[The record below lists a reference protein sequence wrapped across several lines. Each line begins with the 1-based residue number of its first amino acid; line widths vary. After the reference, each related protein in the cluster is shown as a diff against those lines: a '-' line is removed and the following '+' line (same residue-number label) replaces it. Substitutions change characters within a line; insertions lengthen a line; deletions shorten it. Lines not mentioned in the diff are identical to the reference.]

1 MVHALDASWSGHK
14 GRSIDTD
21 VVVLAISV
29 VNTILWVKPRIAYS
43 SGKLLHKLPV
53 HTIAMSLGEGSL
65 ANIPCHNMMQYRV
78 IFRWMREKERGKCFL
93 KYMYNQFLEHWQRH
107 PKISVRNTSQYLR
120 GLRFFFI
127 TEQAAWQSSTK
138 KGKNCSQKSQESLT
152 AFLQSAT
159 C

>member
-1 MVHALDASWSGHK
+1 MVHALDGSWSGHK

-29 VNTILWVKPRIAYS
+29 VNTKPRIAYS

-53 HTIAMSLGEGSL
+53 HTITMSLGEGSI
-65 ANIPCHNMMQYRV
+65 ANVPCHNRMRYRV
-78 IFRWMREKERGKCFL
+78 IFRWMREKERGKCGKCFL

-107 PKISVRNTSQYLR
+107 PKISVRKTCQYLR
-120 GLRFFFI
+120 GLRFFSI